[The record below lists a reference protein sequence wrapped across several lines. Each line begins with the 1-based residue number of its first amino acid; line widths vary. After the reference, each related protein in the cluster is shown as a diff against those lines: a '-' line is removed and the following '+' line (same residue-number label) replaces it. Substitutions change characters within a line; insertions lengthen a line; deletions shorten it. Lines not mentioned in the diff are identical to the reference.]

1 MNDTTKASKRKILKL
16 QQELN
21 AAVSMYVLSPHTL
34 SSTEES
40 YVTTIASNVQSLIP
54 LLMSAEVDP
63 EPTPKPTTEG

>member
-1 MNDTTKASKRKILKL
+1 MNDTTRASKRKILKL

-34 SSTEES
+34 SSSEES
-40 YVTTIASNVQSLIP
+40 YVNSIASDLQSLIP

-63 EPTPKPTTEG
+63 EPEPEENT